1 MVCEWVREWWMGI
14 GEVSV
19 EVSRGFAGH
28 GEVKVGIVGHW
39 LGKVKIGG
47 HFVVVAEVV
56 EY

>member
-14 GEVSV
+14 GEESV
-19 EVSRGFAGH
+19 EVSRGFA
-28 GEVKVGIVGHW
+28 GHW

-47 HFVVVAEVV
+47 HFVVVAEDV